1 MNGRVAVWSTS
12 VAAFLRAPI
21 GDTMVCSAGSDG
33 QKREHTGPA
42 ALHDLNIS
50 HYLGVI
56 PGLYPALEH
65 RDTHGYRLPL
75 CRGAAIGAAEAS

>member
-1 MNGRVAVWSTS
+1 MNGRVAVWSTL

-21 GDTMVCSAGSDG
+21 GDTMVCSAGSD
-33 QKREHTGPA
+33 TGPA
-42 ALHDLNIS
+42 ALHDLNIG

-75 CRGAAIGAAEAS
+75 CRGAAIGAAEES